1 MPDVGDH
8 IQRNAKSRAL
18 LQAAREKAREKT
30 KYDSEATRRDLA
42 RLFEEEYGKPPYEW
56 QIDVSEALILG
67 LDCIVIAGTGA
78 GKTIPFMMPLLLH
91 REKFVLIISPLKIL
105 QGDQEKRFSK
115 MGLPAAAV
123 NGDTFSRE
131 LKTWLR
137 SDVTGQRIL
146 GVIVDEAHCMSQWG
160 GDFRPHY
167 ALLNRLRSL
176 VPVGIPFLAT
186 TATAGASALTD
197 ICKGLNMDLDDTY
210 FLNLGNDRPN
220 ITPSIVQMKGSKDY
234 DALNGQLP
242 DPSTVHSPADL
253 PKTITFTNAIK
264 KTQVIC
270 RHLRRL
276 YPNLPRNSIDFL
288 HAHRSAKA
296 KRRIMKQFRK
306 GKIRILVATEAAGMG
321 ADIPDIEL
329 IIQFGVPS
337 SLSVWIQR
345 AGRAGRSPHIRARA
359 IMLVEV
365 SMFQRVKRRK
375 GANNTENEPPPEAAD
390 SDSSSESDLDDEGRV
405 RAPTAAAAPTAVEDD
420 GKEWKKKVDPTLR
433 EYIETK
439 DCRRDMTDKYF
450 ANPPRLPPTGPCCD
464 NCVLATEGR
473 KTTEPEPPSCD
484 LSDGDDSRPQ
494 TPNHPPSNSAHSTP
508 SKNTNSNGKRPMT
521 KRRKRGSGPSTRRA
535 EHLKEARE
543 SLETLRRRIYLDQY
557 STSAFTHAGIMPDQI
572 LTSLARKRVD
582 SVEEMLQLKPQWML
596 ARRHGQQVLDRLR
609 AVDEAR
615 AEKTAQEKRAKK
627 AVRTQATAV
636 RAAERAAER
645 SRQKQL
651 NQQPT
656 GSTPHGTP
664 RPRRNALASSSV
676 NTNVCIFYFFSHSR
690 NYN

>member
-42 RLFEEEYGKPPYEW
+42 RLFEEEYGKPPYER

-67 LDCIVIAGTGA
+67 LDCIVISGTGA
-78 GKTIPFMMPLLLH
+78 GRTIPFMMPLLLH

-105 QGDQEKRFSK
+105 QGDQDKRFSK

-123 NGDTFSRE
+123 NGDTFSRD
-131 LKTWLR
+131 LKTALDDQKHNAILTSPEMCFKHNDFQQWLR

-160 GDFRPHY
+160 GDFSPHY
-167 ALLNRLRSL
+167 ALLNRLRNL
-176 VPVGIPFLAT
+176 VPVGTPFLAT
-186 TATAGASALTD
+186 TAAAGASALTD

-234 DALNGQLP
+234 DALNEQLP

-270 RHLRRL
+270 RHLRRA
-276 YPNLPRNSIDFL
+276 YPNLPLNSIDFL

-306 GKIRILVATEAAGMG
+306 GKIRILVATEAAGMASIG

-345 AGRAGRSPHIRARA
+345 AGRAGRSPHIHARA
-359 IMLVEV
+359 IMPVEV

-405 RAPTAAAAPTAVEDD
+405 RAPTTAPTAVEDD
-420 GKEWKKKVDPTLR
+420 GKEWRKKADPTLR

-439 DCRRDMTDKYF
+439 CNLLDAAWDAEMNPMDPRGSTVGITDAHYLIHHLHHI
-450 ANPPRLPPTGPCCD
+450 ALITGDSGCTPVTFVGPGTGYDGQVLCQSAASSTHRPVLNPCCD
-464 NCVLATEGR
+464 NCVLTTEGR
-473 KTTEPEPPSCD
+473 KAAEVEPPSPN

-494 TPNHPPSNSAHSTP
+494 TPDHPPSNSAHSTP

-521 KRRKRGSGPSTRRA
+521 KRRKPGSSPSTRRA
-535 EHLKEARE
+535 EHLKRLE
-543 SLETLRRRIYLDQY
+543 SHI
-557 STSAFTHAGIMPDQI
+557 
-572 LTSLARKRVD
+572 VD
-582 SVEEMLQLKPQWML
+582 HRCGNP
-596 ARRHGQQVLDRLR
+596 
-609 AVDEAR
+609 VDGA
-615 AEKTAQEKRAKK
+615 
-627 AVRTQATAV
+627 
-636 RAAERAAER
+636 
-645 SRQKQL
+645 
-651 NQQPT
+651 
-656 GSTPHGTP
+656 
-664 RPRRNALASSSV
+664 
-676 NTNVCIFYFFSHSR
+676 
-690 NYN
+690 